1 MNDRCFLDTLW
12 SQMTTEQPMLA
23 KAGFVPLV
31 RTGQFVDG
39 AISNMDDVE
48 AWNNLVGKHGEK
60 KAREILKEG
69 FRRMDERNLV
79 NMETKGPPQ

>member
-1 MNDRCFLDTLW
+1 
-12 SQMTTEQPMLA
+12 MTTEQPVLA